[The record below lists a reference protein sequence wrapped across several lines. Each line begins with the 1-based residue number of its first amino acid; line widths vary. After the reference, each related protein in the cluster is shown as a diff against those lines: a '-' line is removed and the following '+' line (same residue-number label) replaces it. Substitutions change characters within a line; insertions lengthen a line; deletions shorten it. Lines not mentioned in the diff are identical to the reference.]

1 MKHYIMETNKT
12 LYQWIKYEE
21 GCELPDE
28 WEGVIVIAK
37 SRTKW
42 DKVIFT
48 QGKFILLSGGEI
60 IPKYFMR
67 IDASNFNRDKDG
79 FIYKRK

>member
-1 MKHYIMETNKT
+1 MKHCIMENKKT

-37 SRTKW
+37 SKTKW

-48 QGKFILLSGGEI
+48 QGKFMLLSGQEI
-60 IPKYFMR
+60 IPIYFMR
-67 IDASNFNRDKDG
+67 IDVSNFNRDKDCL
-79 FIYKRK
+79 IYKRK